1 MHGRSTNNK
10 MGEGVAI
17 TMLDIRLCEA
27 LESLVSGH
35 QGGESVMG
43 KRKHTG
49 VRNEEL
55 LES

>member
-10 MGEGVAI
+10 MGEGLVI
-17 TMLDIRLCEA
+17 TTLDIRLCEA
-27 LESLVSGH
+27 LESLVSGYR
-35 QGGESVMG
+35 GESVMG